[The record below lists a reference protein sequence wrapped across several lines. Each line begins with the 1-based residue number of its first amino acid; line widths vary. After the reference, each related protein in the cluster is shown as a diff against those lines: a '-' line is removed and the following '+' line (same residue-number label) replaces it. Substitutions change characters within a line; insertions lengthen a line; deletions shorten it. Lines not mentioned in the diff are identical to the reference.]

1 LVFLASAI
9 FGLFWISFSQKE
21 ESETEEKRPASLVND
36 EFQQKRRE
44 LNERFN
50 LMGMGRQ
57 LRHHRNQIA
66 PQLSQTQPVLSAVKF
81 AQYDIALQAPRKSEK
96 VVITLV
102 SDAHFLEKYQ
112 AQKATLE
119 CYARRYNYE
128 FLVLN
133 PLETEDA
140 PLQFFFL
147 KHRAVAEAMAQHPEY
162 QVFVCSPFFFTFLFI
177 SVWMWLV

>member
-1 LVFLASAI
+1 LILFL
-9 FGLFWISFSQKE
+9 LTVVVYYVYVSQKNAARTSAE
-21 ESETEEKRPASLVND
+21 LTEKPRN
-36 EFQQKRRE
+36 

-50 LMGMGRQ
+50 PMGKGRQ
-57 LRHHRNQIA
+57 LTPRLQPHESVPHTSSHHRQMKRPLLKA
-66 PQLSQTQPVLSAVKF
+66 PPDVKF
-81 AQYDIALQAPRKSEK
+81 ARYDIALQAPRKSEK
-96 VVITLV
+96 VVITLL
-102 SDAHFLEKYQ
+102 SDSEYLDSYR

-133 PLETEDA
+133 PLDIENATEH
-140 PLQFFFL
+140 FFFL

-177 SVWMWLV
+177 SFLMWLV